1 MAKVSFNSLISTKTV
16 EDRVISFNDKEI
28 AVKQY
33 LPVKSKAEL
42 LDTVIQASFDS
53 EGLWS
58 PLRYRIYLLIE
69 KVRWYTNINIT
80 DTMLKNLENT
90 YDLFI
95 INGIDRLIDSNVPSD
110 ELNTLDNMA
119 KAAIDAI
126 NNYSNSFAGQ
136 IKSVAADYK
145 NTDFNL
151 EKLMTSLQDPQQ
163 VGFVKEVMEKMG

>member
-1 MAKVSFNSLISTKTV
+1 MAKISFNSLISTKTV
-16 EDRVISFNDKEI
+16 EDRVISLNDKEI
-28 AVKQY
+28 IVKQY

-80 DTMLKNLENT
+80 DTMLKNLETT

-95 INGIDRLIDSNVPSD
+95 INGIDRLIDSAVPVE
-110 ELNTLDNMA
+110 ELKMLDNMA
-119 KAAIDAI
+119 REAIDAI

-136 IKSVAADYK
+136 IKSVATDYK
-145 NTDFNL
+145 NTDFDL
-151 EKLMTSLQDPQQ
+151 EKLMASLQDPQQ